1 MAWRFHEHILR
12 GELDNRTRGRVT
24 GRIWLAGVVEPL
36 ALDLRGDCAPDL
48 AGCVLTFENPTPQ
61 PVTEDQ
67 PAAEQRGWVGDITAS
82 QKVRVHDVPMEEV
95 LRLYKLRQPAPWHW
109 ANCLYLEW
117 YSERNGRV
125 VVQTADFTL
134 HISAPAWTLTD
145 EEYRASRE
153 ASGQEHIAW
162 MEATYG
168 PLTGEVQIVNLGE
181 LAASLDEEGEEWKR
195 ADDAADEPTPPE
207 PHDNAE

>member
-12 GELDNRTRGRVT
+12 GEIDNTVRGRVT
-24 GRIWLAGVVEPL
+24 GRIWLVGVAEPL
-36 ALDLRGDCAPDL
+36 VLDLRGDCAPDL
-48 AGCVLTFENPTPQ
+48 AGCVLTFANPTPQ
-61 PVTEDQ
+61 PLATAP
-67 PAAEQRGWVGDITAS
+67 PAAGQRGWVGDITAS
-82 QKVRVHDVPMEEV
+82 QKVKVHDVPMEEV

-145 EEYRASRE
+145 EEYRTSRE